1 MLFGLSEECTQL
13 LVRGDYL
20 IQEKIIVS
28 KGNIFGTLVMDG
40 LIQCDCI
47 MRSRVSQKGKK
58 KLFNFLKIE
67 YLLKA
72 LNIYQVLKILFW
84 YLFYFRRYKAKSNL
98 RVEQKTQDW
107 WHFTSTSTCHPIN
120 NFHEWF
126 TIHTVKWWNC
136 SFAIKSTYISSFQRA
151 ETLSSWKKRKSI
163 CSLHWRGNIVQW

>member
-28 KGNIFGTLVMDG
+28 RGNIFGTLVMDG

-98 RVEQKTQDW
+98 RVEQKARD
-107 WHFTSTSTCHPIN
+107 
-120 NFHEWF
+120 
-126 TIHTVKWWNC
+126 
-136 SFAIKSTYISSFQRA
+136 
-151 ETLSSWKKRKSI
+151 
-163 CSLHWRGNIVQW
+163 